1 MKVVRI
7 AALAVTTGA
16 IVLGIASPLA
26 AWHPKGV
33 IKKEVLNQTSS
44 SALSDA
50 NTATAAVAA
59 KPGDVLKYVITVS
72 NTGAKDDKGWNDMHY
87 TVMTDTLPAGVELVS
102 NAAQRQITENIG
114 VIKAGESVKKE
125 YLVKVTSNQNNS
137 VIENK
142 ACFTGDSEVKDN
154 AQKGCDVANV
164 KVTVPPTP
172 EKPVVPETPAPEQ
185 PKEVLPATTET
196 PSVLPSTGPEAIIA
210 SVASVSGLAYG
221 VNAYRA
227 SRRNLAA
234 AHKK

>member
-33 IKKEVLNQTSS
+33 IKKEVLNQTTS

-50 NTATAAVAA
+50 NNAATAVAA
-59 KPGDVLKYVITVS
+59 KPGDVLKYVITIS
-72 NTGAKDDKGWNDMHY
+72 NTGEKHEKGWNDMHS

-102 NAAQRQITENIG
+102 NPAQRQINENIG

-125 YLVKVTSNQNNS
+125 FLVKVTSNQNS
-137 VIENK
+137 AVIENK
-142 ACFTGDSEVKDN
+142 ACFTGDSEVKD
-154 AQKGCDVANV
+154 APQKGCDTANV
-164 KVTVPPTP
+164 KVTVPPAPKP
-172 EKPVVPETPAPEQ
+172 EEPKTPEQ
-185 PKEVLPATTET
+185 PKPEVLPATTET
-196 PSVLPSTGPEAIIA
+196 PAVLPSTGPEALIA
-210 SVASVSGLAYG
+210 SVASISGLAYG
-221 VNAYRA
+221 VNAYRQ
-227 SRRNLAA
+227 SRRNLAN

>member
-50 NTATAAVAA
+50 NNAATAVAA
-59 KPGDVLKYVITVS
+59 KPGDVLKYVITIS
-72 NTGAKDDKGWNDMHY
+72 NTGEKHEKGWNDMHK
-87 TVMTDTLPAGVELVS
+87 TVMTDTLPAGVELVA
-102 NAAQRQITENIG
+102 NPAQRQINENIG

-125 YLVKVTSNQNNS
+125 YLVKVTSNINES

-142 ACFTGDSEVKDN
+142 ACFTGDSEVND
-154 AQKGCDVANV
+154 APQKGCDTANV

-172 EKPVVPETPAPEQ
+172 QKPVEPETPVEQ

-210 SVASVSGLAYG
+210 SAASITGLAYG

>member
-7 AALAVTTGA
+7 AAVAVTTGA

-33 IKKEVLNQTSS
+33 IKKEVLNQTTS

-50 NTATAAVAA
+50 NNAATAVAA
-59 KPGDVLKYVITVS
+59 KPGDVLKYVITVT
-72 NTGAKDDKGWNDMHY
+72 NNGEKHEKGWNDMHH
-87 TVMTDTLPAGVELVS
+87 TVVTDTLPAGVELVS
-102 NAAQRQITENIG
+102 NPSQRQINENIG
-114 VIKAGESVKKE
+114 VVKAGESVKKE
-125 YLVKVTSNQNNS
+125 YLVKVTSNQNNA

-142 ACFTGDSEVKDN
+142 ACFTGDSEVKD
-154 AQKGCDVANV
+154 APQKGCDTANV

-172 EKPVVPETPAPEQ
+172 EKPVEPTPTPEQ

-196 PSVLPSTGPEAIIA
+196 PAVLPSTGPEALIA

-221 VNAYRA
+221 VNAYRQ
-227 SRRNLAA
+227 SRRNLAT